1 MKCNHDRITH
11 MRCISSICLLIVL
24 IQRHL
29 SKHVHVTWILLSV
42 HVFHFYTHVIVKMCR
57 YACKSSI
64 GITLVTKNMYPHV
77 TKVIGY
83 CIVEKSTEAIFI
95 LKIFV
100 KKMVKF
106 VTKAI
111 KSIHK
116 NTIIK

>member
-42 HVFHFYTHVIVKMCR
+42 HVFHFYTRVIVKMYR

-64 GITLVTKNMYPHV
+64 GITLVTKNLYPHV
-77 TKVIGY
+77 SKVIGY
-83 CIVEKSTEAIFI
+83 CIVEKSTEAISF
-95 LKIFV
+95 
-100 KKMVKF
+100 
-106 VTKAI
+106 
-111 KSIHK
+111 
-116 NTIIK
+116 